1 MLPETQKVNFRR
13 QTQSLLN
20 HSISQPVNGESATC
34 QADAKSRFSRRQPPA
49 CVRGRLGCCES
60 EGENSHRALDQ
71 QRAAWRM
78 GQRRARRCGRLA
90 LSPDATSR
98 VPRKCRCIVSSLL
111 VVRSARLKDETAT
124 SNRQA
129 RMCASSWG
137 ESASIMHISAHAQ
150 ACRAKD
156 RFLRCRGSRSNRGS
170 GLHGGPSRHLIL
182 RRPVW
187 TLPHAR
193 EQAVRGLQGTTGTTA
208 TATVNLCLTT
218 FPHALGCR
226 LTCQH
231 SHLEGR
237 MLFREARQAL
247 RGKSTARRSREARIP
262 EACPSIIRCRHRTI

>member
-1 MLPETQKVNFRR
+1 
-13 QTQSLLN
+13 
-20 HSISQPVNGESATC
+20 
-34 QADAKSRFSRRQPPA
+34 
-49 CVRGRLGCCES
+49 
-60 EGENSHRALDQ
+60 
-71 QRAAWRM
+71 M
-78 GQRRARRCGRLA
+78 GQRRACAARRCGSRA
-90 LSPDATSR
+90 RSAACPHATSR
-98 VPRKCRCIVSSLL
+98 IPRKCRCIVSSLL

-129 RMCASSWG
+129 RMCARTWG

-156 RFLRCRGSRSNRGS
+156 RSLRCRGSRSNRGS